1 MDANEGF
8 SICDSEDLAKKFK
21 KLAKLVKFYTRK
33 KKKTT
38 NSFVDKFC
46 QKMKR

>member
-8 SICDSEDLAKKFK
+8 SICDSQDLAKKIK

-33 KKKTT
+33 KKKLQIFLLT
-38 NSFVDKFC
+38 NFVRK
-46 QKMKR
+46 